1 MSSLIAAIIPAPI
14 IYGALIDKAQIW
26 PEEGNGNSHGGKLY
40 NNNGMRLC
48 FHGVVAG
55 FLALA
60 TVLVFFVF
68 LKLRRME
75 FVSLRKAR
83 QEPECPIE
91 IRLEDLTLLDPS
103 CTMTHSQSIVT
114 LNTQQ

>member
-1 MSSLIAAIIPAPI
+1 MASE
-14 IYGALIDKAQIW
+14 GTGW
-26 PEEGNGNSHGGKLY
+26 PEEGNGNSHCGILY
-40 NNNGMRLC
+40 NNNNNGMRLC

-60 TVLVFFVF
+60 TVLVFSVF

-75 FVSLRKAR
+75 FVSLRKAS
-83 QEPECPIE
+83 QAPACPTE

-103 CTMTHSQSIVT
+103 CTMTHSQSIMT